1 MASRI
6 GPMKMFIMLG
16 AKELLGQSSTI
27 SDVIDTVSALN
38 TRAVF
43 TVSSQ
48 VLNALA
54 HDLFR
59 DFRDDQGPILEWLP
73 QEAQRRL
80 KEMPREPNADYK
92 IFHPVLRQ
100 NPIRRVSG

>member
-1 MASRI
+1 
-6 GPMKMFIMLG
+6 MKIFIMLG
-16 AKELLGQSSTI
+16 AKELLGQRSTI
-27 SDVIDTVSALN
+27 RDVIETVSALN
-38 TRAVF
+38 TQAVF

-59 DFRDDQGPILEWLP
+59 DFRDDQAPLLEWLP

-80 KEMPREPNADYK
+80 KEMPREPDADYK
-92 IFHPVLRQ
+92 IFHPLQQLVLLHLAARH
-100 NPIRRVSG
+100 G